1 MGLQKQGAFLVTLR
15 LLISLITTSEV
26 AAMQAQGKHCD
37 SSPCSL
43 SIRRKQEFTE
53 EWQGQWVT
61 AVQEQGSRLGSAGDS
76 SG

>member
-1 MGLQKQGAFLVTLR
+1 
-15 LLISLITTSEV
+15 
-26 AAMQAQGKHCD
+26 MQAQGKHCD

-43 SIRRKQEFTE
+43 SIRRKQGFTE
-53 EWQGQWVT
+53 EWQGQWVA